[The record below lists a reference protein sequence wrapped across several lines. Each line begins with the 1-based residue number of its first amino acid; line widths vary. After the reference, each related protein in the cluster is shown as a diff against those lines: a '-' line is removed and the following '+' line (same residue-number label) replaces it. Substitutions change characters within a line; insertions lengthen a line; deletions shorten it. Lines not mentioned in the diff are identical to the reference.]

1 MQREKLGSRLGFI
14 LLSAGCAIG
23 IGNVWKFPY
32 ITGQNGGGIFV
43 LLYLFFLIIL
53 GIPVMT
59 VEFALGRAS
68 QKSPAKIYEG
78 LAPKGSKWHIHS
90 YFAVAG
96 NYILMM
102 FYMVVAGWM
111 LRYFVSTAF
120 GGLEGMNTAAIEADF
135 ESMLTSW
142 PSMIIYTFL
151 VIIIAA
157 VVCSAGLQKG
167 VEKVTKYMMLALLF
181 IMVALAVRNLF
192 FKSGYEGL
200 RFYLMPSIENLK
212 KVGVGNVIVAA
223 MNQAFFTL
231 SLGMGSMAIFGSYLK
246 KDRSLMGESVLV
258 AALDTF
264 VAIASGLI
272 IFPACAAYDVSVDS
286 GPNLIFVTLPNVFNN
301 MPFGRIFGSLFF
313 VFMSF
318 AALTTVITVFENIVA
333 CCNELFGWSK
343 KKASV
348 INGLL
353 FTVLTLPCVFGF
365 NLLSGFTPFGKGSNI
380 MDLEDFAVSNILLP
394 LGAFIFVV
402 FTTSKK
408 GWGWEKFLE
417 EANTG
422 RGLKVP
428 RWLKGYMAYV
438 LPVIILGLFVI
449 GIYNFFK

>member
-1 MQREKLGSRLGFI
+1 
-14 LLSAGCAIG
+14 
-23 IGNVWKFPY
+23 
-32 ITGQNGGGIFV
+32 
-43 LLYLFFLIIL
+43 
-53 GIPVMT
+53 
-59 VEFALGRAS
+59 
-68 QKSPAKIYEG
+68 
-78 LAPKGSKWHIHS
+78 
-90 YFAVAG
+90 
-96 NYILMM
+96 
-102 FYMVVAGWM
+102 
-111 LRYFVSTAF
+111 
-120 GGLEGMNTAAIEADF
+120 MNTAAIETDF
-135 ESMLTSW
+135 ESMLTNW

-151 VIIIAA
+151 VIILA
-157 VVCSAGLQKG
+157 VIICSAGLQKG
-167 VEKVTKYMMLALLF
+167 VEKVTKYMMLSLLF

-200 RFYLMPSIENLK
+200 KFYLMPSIENLK

-231 SLGMGSMAIFGSYLK
+231 SLGIGSMAIFGSYLK

-264 VAIASGLI
+264 VAVASGLI
-272 IFPACAAYDVSVDS
+272 IFPACAAYGVAVDS
-286 GPNLIFVTLPNVFNN
+286 GPDLIFVTLPNVFNN
-301 MPFGRIFGSLFF
+301 MPLGRVFGSLFF

-333 CCNELFGWSK
+333 CCNDLFGWSK

-353 FTVLTLPCVFGF
+353 FTVLTLPCIFGF
-365 NLLSGFTPFGKGSNI
+365 NLLSGVTPFGKGSNI

-394 LGAFIFVV
+394 LGALVFVV

-408 GWGWEKFLE
+408 GWGWENFLK

-428 RWLKGYMAYV
+428 NWLKGYMTYV
-438 LPVIILGLFVI
+438 LPIIILALFVI